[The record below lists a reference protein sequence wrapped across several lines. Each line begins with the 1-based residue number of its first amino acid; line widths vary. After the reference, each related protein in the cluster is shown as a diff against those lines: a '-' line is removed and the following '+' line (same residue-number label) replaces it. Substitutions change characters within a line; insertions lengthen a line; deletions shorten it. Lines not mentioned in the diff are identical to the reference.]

1 MDLPNELWEKILFS
15 LNNGASCER
24 LYNALPKKLQNEIMY
39 PYMDHKRSINTRIL
53 CAVKNTTA
61 LFIENGIYVK
71 FYQKSLFRK
80 RRIHTDAIIR
90 NPTSL
95 F

>member
-1 MDLPNELWEKILFS
+1 
-15 LNNGASCER
+15 
-24 LYNALPKKLQNEIMY
+24 MY
-39 PYMDHKRSINTRIL
+39 LYMDHRKMINTRIL

-95 F
+95 FWIRFADCRRGLTQLWKA